1 MSTPLVHLHVEDRI
15 ATLTITRPKALNAL
29 NTAVINALHKHVV
42 DLDGRDDVR
51 VVLLTGEGEKSLVA
65 GADIAEFATH
75 NQQEGQALAQRG
87 QDLLF
92 TRIANAKKI
101 YIAAI
106 NGFALGGGLELALSC
121 HVRVA
126 SDNAKMGLP
135 ETSLGVIP
143 GYGGTQRL
151 AQCIGKGRAMDM
163 MLSAKMIDAETALA
177 WGLVNAVSTQDELM
191 AEAKSRAKGY
201 LRNSGDAQAAVIR
214 AVNAGLDHKGG
225 YDTEIVEFGK
235 RFTSKEFVEG
245 TEAFLD
251 KRRPSF

>member
-15 ATLTITRPKALNAL
+15 ATLTISRPKALNAL
-29 NTAVINALHKHVV
+29 NAAVINTLHKHVV

-51 VVLLTGEGEKSLVA
+51 VVILTGDGQKSFVA
-65 GADIAEFATH
+65 GADIAEFA
-75 NQQEGQALAQRG
+75 NYSQQQGQALAQRG
-87 QDLLF
+87 QDLLCS
-92 TRIANAKKI
+92 RIASAKKI
-101 YIAAI
+101 YLAAI

-121 HVRVA
+121 HVRIA
-126 SDNAKMGLP
+126 SANAKMGLP

-163 MLSAKMIDAETALA
+163 MLSAQMIDAETALA
-177 WGLVNAVSTQDELM
+177 WGLVNAVCPKDELM
-191 AEAKSRAKGY
+191 AEAKKRAKGY

-214 AVNAGLDHKGG
+214 AVNAGLDHKAG
-225 YDTEIVEFGK
+225 YDTEILEFGQ
-235 RFTSKEFVEG
+235 RFTTKEFVEG
-245 TEAFLD
+245 TGAFLA

>member
-29 NTAVINALHKHVV
+29 NAAVITALHKHVV

-51 VVLLTGEGEKSLVA
+51 VVLLTGEGQKSFVA
-65 GADIAEFATH
+65 GADIAEFANH

-126 SDNAKMGLP
+126 SDKAKMGLP

-163 MLSAKMIDAETALA
+163 MLSAEMIDAETALA
-177 WGLVNAVSTQDELM
+177 WGKKSSQSLPAEL
-191 AEAKSRAKGY
+191 G
-201 LRNSGDAQAAVIR
+201 
-214 AVNAGLDHKGG
+214 
-225 YDTEIVEFGK
+225 
-235 RFTSKEFVEG
+235 
-245 TEAFLD
+245 
-251 KRRPSF
+251 RRPGCSDPRSQCRTRPQGGL